1 MNSFI
6 AQLPTPSRWKP
17 IAIGAAIVTLFL
29 GVIYSPKLYRMWE
42 ISIVED
48 ACADYARATVGG
60 AFKVMGAPDTDENG
74 KPGYGYGTCGI
85 YNPSGMR
92 LDIVECD
99 VDYFMNTG
107 CKAAKVGV
115 FNNTA
120 Q

>member
-1 MNSFI
+1 
-6 AQLPTPSRWKP
+6 
-17 IAIGAAIVTLFL
+17 
-29 GVIYSPKLYRMWE
+29 MWE